1 MNNTDHDILKWDLI
15 RIQRNKLLKRT
26 DIFVLPDFP
35 HENDT
40 IRNDWLTYRQNL
52 RDFPGS
58 IDISTILFDEEGV
71 LTGITWPTPP
81 S

>member
-1 MNNTDHDILKWDLI
+1 MNNSDHDILKWDLI
-15 RIQRNKLLKRT
+15 RIQRNKLLKKT

-58 IDISTILFDEEGV
+58 IDISTILFDEEGA
-71 LTGITWPTPP
+71 LTGINWPTPP

>member
-1 MNNTDHDILKWDLI
+1 MNNSDHDILKWDLI

-58 IDISTILFDEEGV
+58 IDISTILFDEEGA
-71 LTGITWPTPP
+71 LTGINWPTPP